1 MMLPELHDEIT
12 RVISGET
19 IPAYVFTRQ
28 SAGEALWGDTGS
40 NSPDVFVGFS
50 LATTLHAI
58 VEPDAYLAVNDDV
71 IWDGGDYIVSSVARR
86 RTIDGED
93 HHITVTLDRPS

>member
-1 MMLPELHDEIT
+1 MIPHLADSIRHIARGTDH
-12 RVISGET
+12 
-19 IPAYVFTRQ
+19 PAYVFTRQ

-58 VEPDAYLAVNDDV
+58 VEADADFAVNDDV
-71 IWDGGDYIVSSVARR
+71 RWDGADYIVSSVARR